1 MGRHKSCQKKNLKSI
16 DYMRQKVKK
25 KNLNYNFLRIDKE
38 KDIEIFDNAGW
49 HFNNIME
56 AEKISMKLKSFA
68 HEEYAKD
75 EYSSIKNI
83 ENKIEKG
90 IDLFGRGHV
99 YKKVILDESYP
110 NTYIFG
116 DVENIDGM
124 LSTEQELNLFR
135 IIQECLSNVVKH
147 AKAEL
152 AKLELLRDKNTIIMT
167 LQDNGIGFDF
177 LTKFKNLK
185 SLGLKTIKERVNY
198 INGILRVESS
208 PGNGSKFKVEI
219 HTV

>member
-1 MGRHKSCQKKNLKSI
+1 MQKCFNFKFNLFNSYESPWEGTKVDKKKNLKSI

-110 NTYIFG
+110 KYI
-116 DVENIDGM
+116 
-124 LSTEQELNLFR
+124 LN
-135 IIQECLSNVVKH
+135 
-147 AKAEL
+147 
-152 AKLELLRDKNTIIMT
+152 
-167 LQDNGIGFDF
+167 
-177 LTKFKNLK
+177 NLK
-185 SLGLKTIKERVNY
+185 EFQ
-198 INGILRVESS
+198 
-208 PGNGSKFKVEI
+208 KFIVK
-219 HTV
+219 